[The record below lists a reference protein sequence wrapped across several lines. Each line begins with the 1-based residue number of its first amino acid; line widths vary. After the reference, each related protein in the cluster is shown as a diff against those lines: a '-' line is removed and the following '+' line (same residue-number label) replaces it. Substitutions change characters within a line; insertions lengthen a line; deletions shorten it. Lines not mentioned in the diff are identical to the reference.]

1 MHLSGHD
8 GNVGRFGQGVVVPD
22 RTDVRQHLELEP
34 PLTESLHLHA
44 RRPL

>member
-22 RTDVRQHLELEP
+22 RTDIRQHFEF
-34 PLTESLHLHA
+34 ESRFAEGLHLHA